1 MYSNRFGDRLVVLR
15 AVSTALE
22 ATTIDPPPA
31 PCRAATLG
39 SYIRQNPPRALRGKH
54 AVIFHRMWAQAL
66 PTIPQ
71 PAPGP
76 ALPPSPST
84 PIPTTNPAGQICSST
99 LRGGV
104 LTPIRGVDGGILHGN
119 LVWTNVYLSTKLQY

>member
-1 MYSNRFGDRLVVLR
+1 MYSNSFGDCFIVLR

-39 SYIRQNPPRALRGKH
+39 SYIRQNPPRALRGNVAAH
-54 AVIFHRMWAQAL
+54 MSRNRAQAL
-66 PTIPQ
+66 PTTPQ
-71 PAPGP
+71 PALGP
-76 ALPPSPST
+76 ALPLSPST

-99 LRGGV
+99 LRKGV